1 MLLHAIPA
9 LLLLLVTAPAPAS
22 EGIRFVANPALRG
35 ATIDVAAIR
44 LVYLGEPVRIGDTPL
59 VPVLYD
65 REGVEEEFA
74 RGYLRR
80 TASQYTTYW
89 RQRIFSGKGSP
100 PKSFTRI
107 DDLLAFVRRTPGAI
121 AVVDSDAP
129 CDGVVALRPEE

>member
-1 MLLHAIPA
+1 MSLRVLPA
-9 LLLLLVTAPAPAS
+9 MLLLLVAAPAPAS

-35 ATIDVAAIR
+35 ATIDVAEIR
-44 LVYLGEPVRIGDTPL
+44 LAYLGEPVRVGDTPL
-59 VPVLYD
+59 VPVLYH
-65 REGVEEEFA
+65 RESVEEEFA

-100 PKSFTRI
+100 PRSFRRI

-121 AVVDSDAP
+121 AVVDADSP
-129 CDGVVALRPEE
+129 CDGVVTLRPED